1 MTEEKKKKFK
11 DYTLEEIQAELD
23 ELDKQLGRQH
33 GRTGVKYDDVEKEKK
48 RLWNNLQSRK
58 SRNLKQT
65 IENEKDKAVN
75 EILKIHED
83 EDEFGIRPV
92 DERRYTKCFHSG
104 YIGETPERKYVQIM
118 TGLTLKQINILQ
130 KRTGLVPNPAV
141 NDSEAD
147 ADEKRRWETGDYL

>member
-1 MTEEKKKKFK
+1 MTEEKKKKYK
-11 DYTLEEIQAELD
+11 DYTLEEIITELD

-33 GRTGVKYDDVEKEKK
+33 GRMGIKCEDSEKEKK

-58 SRNLKQT
+58 SRMLKQK
-65 IENEKDKAVN
+65 IEKERDKHVN
-75 EILKIHED
+75 EILKLHED

-118 TGLTLKQINILQ
+118 TGLSLKQINILQ